1 MSEFFFVHGWG
12 YSPAFWQG
20 LAPLLADDENT
31 DHRIDLGFLVMP
43 NPQESS
49 VLSGT
54 SPKIYITHSLGTLHA
69 LEHYADHMSALVI
82 INGFYDF
89 RAFVSD
95 KVLAGMARGLERS
108 PLAQMQAFWRQC
120 GLVPEFEELG
130 AETLRDGL
138 ETLRSCDMRGAL
150 DTLDIPV
157 LCLAAEDDPI
167 TPYAAMADHW
177 RGFSLISSARGG
189 HILPHTRP
197 DWCAAQ
203 IKDFIREHKLEY

>member
-1 MSEFFFVHGWG
+1 MSGFVFVHGWG

-20 LAPLLADDENT
+20 LAPLLAHDDNT
-31 DHRIDLGFLVMP
+31 DNRIDLGFLVMP
-43 NPQESS
+43 NPQESPALP
-49 VLSGT
+49 VT
-54 SPKIYITHSLGTLHA
+54 SPKIYITHSLGTLYA
-69 LEHYADHMSALVI
+69 LEHYADRMSALVV

-89 RAFVSD
+89 RAFASD
-95 KVLAGMARGLERS
+95 KVLASMARGLERS
-108 PLAQMQAFWRQC
+108 PLTQMQAFWRQC
-120 GLVPEFEELG
+120 GLVPEFQELG
-130 AETLRDGL
+130 AEKLRDGL
-138 ETLRSCDMRGAL
+138 ETLRFSNSGDAL
-150 DTLDIPV
+150 SRLGIPV

-167 TPYAAMADHW
+167 APYAAMTDHW